1 MILAK
6 TPTFGRN
13 DIDLQI
19 HVRTRRIR
27 KWSAID
33 GVAFKVCNDVGEI
46 DSNEGKLII
55 NGAIV
60 ESLQTETFK
69 VTKSKL
75 KKKIM
80 QYEFVF
86 DENTIFE
93 VKVNTRGQM
102 IFVNLKG
109 EYPEGTVGIL
119 GSPHNPGLFSRDGIL
134 MTKKEIDAF
143 VESWQIQDLDPQLF
157 HERRHPQY
165 PSKCLYQ
172 MEPTQSRGRRRLK
185 ETHTVTMEDA
195 TAACAAHPPGPGRE
209 FCVEDVYQTGNI
221 DVAEED
227 FYG

>member
-6 TPTFGRN
+6 TPTFGRK

-33 GVAFKVCNDVGEI
+33 GVAFKVGNDVGEI
-46 DSNEGKLII
+46 DSNGGKLTL
-55 NGAIV
+55 NGANV

-80 QYEFVF
+80 LYEFVF
-86 DENTIFE
+86 NENTIFE
-93 VKVNTRGQM
+93 VKVNIKGQM

-109 EYPEGTVGIL
+109 EYPEGTVGIP
-119 GSPHNPGLFSRDGIL
+119 GSPHNLGLFSRDGTL

-143 VESWQIQDLDPQLF
+143 IESW
-157 HERRHPQY
+157 
-165 PSKCLYQ
+165 
-172 MEPTQSRGRRRLK
+172 
-185 ETHTVTMEDA
+185 
-195 TAACAAHPPGPGRE
+195 
-209 FCVEDVYQTGNI
+209 
-221 DVAEED
+221 
-227 FYG
+227 

>member
-6 TPTFGRN
+6 TPTFRRK

-33 GVAFKVCNDVGEI
+33 GVAFKVGNDVGEI
-46 DSNEGKLII
+46 DSNGGKLTL
-55 NGAIV
+55 NGANV

-119 GSPHNPGLFSRDGIL
+119 GSPHNPGLFSRDGTL

-172 MEPTQSRGRRRLK
+172 MEPTQSR
-185 ETHTVTMEDA
+185 
-195 TAACAAHPPGPGRE
+195 
-209 FCVEDVYQTGNI
+209 
-221 DVAEED
+221 
-227 FYG
+227 